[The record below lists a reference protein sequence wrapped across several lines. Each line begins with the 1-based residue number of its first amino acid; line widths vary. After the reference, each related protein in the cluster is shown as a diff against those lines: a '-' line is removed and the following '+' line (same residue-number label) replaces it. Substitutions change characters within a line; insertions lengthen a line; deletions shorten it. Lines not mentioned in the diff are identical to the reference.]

1 MAKVNTH
8 NNKVGHSELVG
19 TLPVIATIRIS
30 LSTATD
36 GTESILFQVT
46 ITDRHNVYGNVQ
58 MICHCAISPIFSL
71 SDHSHFSKHKPSVH

>member
-19 TLPVIATIRIS
+19 TLPVIATVRIS

-58 MICHCAISPIFSL
+58 MMSL
-71 SDHSHFSKHKPSVH
+71 CNQQWRPHFFTLRSLPL